1 MRINEENYVAK
12 AESVI
17 LKLSKQVNKQGKVV
31 AMVTNSKIRNL
42 LSMSADIY
50 NQVLDCKDDK
60 LPQELNGRIEYLRV
74 RYIYEA
80 GREPRVKDLVIQ
92 GELLEIMKEIQ
103 GSKKNYIL
111 YYHYMEA
118 LVAFKRFWNKN
129 DDQWRGCRKG
139 GIICIQ
145 KFG

>member
-118 LVAFKRFWNKN
+118 LVAFKRFWNEN
-129 DDQWRGCRKG
+129 DD
-139 GIICIQ
+139 
-145 KFG
+145 

>member
-1 MRINEENYVAK
+1 MRINEENYVTK

-129 DDQWRGCRKG
+129 DD
-139 GIICIQ
+139 
-145 KFG
+145 

>member
-17 LKLSKQVNKQGKVV
+17 LKLSKQVNKQGKLV

-129 DDQWRGCRKG
+129 DD
-139 GIICIQ
+139 
-145 KFG
+145 

>member
-50 NQVLDCKDDK
+50 NQVLGCKDDK

-129 DDQWRGCRKG
+129 DD
-139 GIICIQ
+139 
-145 KFG
+145 

>member
-129 DDQWRGCRKG
+129 DD
-139 GIICIQ
+139 
-145 KFG
+145 

>member
-17 LKLSKQVNKQGKVV
+17 LKLSKQVNKQGKVI

-129 DDQWRGCRKG
+129 DD
-139 GIICIQ
+139 
-145 KFG
+145 

>member
-80 GREPRVKDLVIQ
+80 GREPKVKDLVIQ

-118 LVAFKRFWNKN
+118 LVAFKRLWNKN
-129 DDQWRGCRKG
+129 DD
-139 GIICIQ
+139 
-145 KFG
+145 

>member
-103 GSKKNYIL
+103 ASKKNYIL

-129 DDQWRGCRKG
+129 DD
-139 GIICIQ
+139 
-145 KFG
+145 

>member
-103 GSKKNYIL
+103 GSKKNYSL

-129 DDQWRGCRKG
+129 DD
-139 GIICIQ
+139 
-145 KFG
+145 

>member
-17 LKLSKQVNKQGKVV
+17 LKLSKQVDKQGKVV

-50 NQVLDCKDDK
+50 NQVLDCKEDK
-60 LPQELNGRIEYLRV
+60 LPQELNGSIEYLRV

-129 DDQWRGCRKG
+129 DD
-139 GIICIQ
+139 
-145 KFG
+145 

>member
-17 LKLSKQVNKQGKVV
+17 LKLSKQVDKQGKVV

-50 NQVLDCKDDK
+50 NQVLDCKEDK

-118 LVAFKRFWNKN
+118 LVAFKSFWNKN
-129 DDQWRGCRKG
+129 DD
-139 GIICIQ
+139 
-145 KFG
+145 

>member
-17 LKLSKQVNKQGKVV
+17 LELKKKIPKQKEKDG
-31 AMVTNSKIRNL
+31 MVTNSKIRNL

-80 GREPRVKDLVIQ
+80 GREPKVKDLVIQ

-118 LVAFKRFWNKN
+118 LVAFKRFLNEN
-129 DDQWRGCRKG
+129 DD
-139 GIICIQ
+139 
-145 KFG
+145 

>member
-1 MRINEENYVAK
+1 MRINENNYVDK
-12 AESVI
+12 AEEAIKSLVEE
-17 LKLSKQVNKQGKVV
+17 SKQKCRGKVNI
-31 AMVTNSKIRNL
+31 VTTSKIRNL
-42 LSMSADIY
+42 LAMTADIY
-50 NQVLDCKDDK
+50 NQVLTYTSEKLDD
-60 LPQELNGRIEYLRV
+60 EICGRIEYLRV

-129 DDQWRGCRKG
+129 DD
-139 GIICIQ
+139 
-145 KFG
+145 

>member
-17 LKLSKQVNKQGKVV
+17 LKLSKQVNKQGKLV

-92 GELLEIMKEIQ
+92 GELLEIMKEVQ

-129 DDQWRGCRKG
+129 DD
-139 GIICIQ
+139 
-145 KFG
+145 

>member
-12 AESVI
+12 AEGVI

-118 LVAFKRFWNKN
+118 VVAFKRFWNKN
-129 DDQWRGCRKG
+129 DD
-139 GIICIQ
+139 
-145 KFG
+145 

>member
-17 LKLSKQVNKQGKVV
+17 LKLSKQVNKQGKLV

-80 GREPRVKDLVIQ
+80 GREPSVKDLVIQ

-129 DDQWRGCRKG
+129 DD
-139 GIICIQ
+139 
-145 KFG
+145 

>member
-60 LPQELNGRIEYLRV
+60 LPQELNGRIEYLGV

-129 DDQWRGCRKG
+129 DD
-139 GIICIQ
+139 
-145 KFG
+145 

>member
-17 LKLSKQVNKQGKVV
+17 LKLSKQVNKQGKLV

-60 LPQELNGRIEYLRV
+60 LPQELNGRIEYHRV

-129 DDQWRGCRKG
+129 DD
-139 GIICIQ
+139 
-145 KFG
+145 

>member
-17 LKLSKQVNKQGKVV
+17 LELKKKIPKQKEKDG
-31 AMVTNSKIRNL
+31 MVTNSKIRNL

-80 GREPRVKDLVIQ
+80 GREPKVKDLVIQ

-129 DDQWRGCRKG
+129 DD
-139 GIICIQ
+139 
-145 KFG
+145 